1 MLGSG
6 LQAAPV
12 IPSSGHA
19 EHSLLGGETEMKKT
33 YWEKLKDP
41 RWQRMRLA
49 VMERDGF
56 ACQMCLDDKS
66 TLNVHHRIY
75 RKGAD
80 PWGYQPHELV
90 TLCEAC
96 HDEQHQADDSIKE
109 AMCLASV
116 QQIPAGRIAA
126 LIYGFVYRDAEMGGD
141 IDGDIFDKLT
151 PVAEE
156 FPSAFLAGKEAF
168 DRMMSIA
175 IEMGPMK
182 RG

>member
-1 MLGSG
+1 
-6 LQAAPV
+6 
-12 IPSSGHA
+12 
-19 EHSLLGGETEMKKT
+19 MKKT

-41 RWQRMRLA
+41 RWQKMRLA

-56 ACQMCLDDKS
+56 ACQVCADDKS

-75 RKGAD
+75 RKGAA
-80 PWGYQPHELV
+80 PWEYAPHELV

-96 HDEQHQADDSIKE
+96 HGEQHQGDDSLKE
-109 AMCLASV
+109 ALCLASLR
-116 QQIPAGRIAA
+116 QIPAGRIAA
-126 LIYGFVYRDAEMGGD
+126 LIYGLAYHDAEMCGD
-141 IDGDIFDKLT
+141 LDGDIFDKLT

-156 FPSAFLAGKEAF
+156 FPSAFFAGKECF
-168 DRMMSIA
+168 HRMLEIA